1 MSKILINNTPTPV
14 PINDVGQTVPA
25 SSQITID
32 PVDYALYAAS
42 NNVITL
48 ISDLAVNPTTSTLT
62 VNDGSGNLSIADG
75 SKLIQGIFP
84 NPVGVAAGTDLG
96 PIGRVGD
103 SLKTTATVIAE
114 ENLPITLPEY
124 EDYLYRIRT
133 TRPVQLFQGQWG
145 FNGQPLVWSNQSTG
159 GATLEEPDVT
169 GHNFIKFKT
178 TSASGDKFV
187 YQTKRYFRYQ
197 PSRTHSLTFACAFG
211 DPTVNLIK
219 RAGQFDDSVAE
230 GQNGFFIEND
240 GANGIT
246 FGVASTSSGSQTF
259 DLIPRS
265 QWNVDQLDGTGP
277 SGLNFTDTQL
287 GNVCIWNID
296 YSWYGASGVQFN
308 IIVGPRRI
316 VLHEQTYSLTNPNFP
331 FTKTAFLPLRLEI
344 ENTGTVSGG
353 GEFTVGSISY
363 DIENGEEN
371 EFGFQFSSG
380 NKAVFKSVSAGGTII
395 YALRC
400 QATINGIENRGVL
413 VPNNLEV
420 LSTADIYYEVLIGG
434 QVSGG
439 SWNSV
444 SPNSIAE
451 ENTTATGYTGGRV
464 IKSGYIATTGGRG
477 GGSLFS
483 SFPGD
488 LFVAIDSLL
497 GTQDAVAVRV
507 TRIGSSTQAGA
518 ELGWREIY

>member
-1 MSKILINNTPTPV
+1 MF
-14 PINDVGQTVPA
+14 A
-25 SSQITID
+25 S
-32 PVDYALYAAS
+32 L
-42 NNVITL
+42 L
-48 ISDLAVNPTTSTLT
+48 EFLRLK
-62 VNDGSGNLSIADG
+62 G
-75 SKLIQGIFP
+75 
-84 NPVGVAAGTDLG
+84 GTDG
-96 PIGRVGD
+96 TTIGNIGD

-114 ENLPITLPEY
+114 ENLPVTLPEY
-124 EDYLYRIRT
+124 EDYLYRLRVT
-133 TRPVQLFQGQWG
+133 QPVQLFQGQWG
-145 FNGQPLVWSNQSTG
+145 FNGQPLVWSNEATG
-159 GATLEEPDVT
+159 GATLDEPDVT
-169 GHNFIKFKT
+169 GHNFIRFNT

-211 DPTVNLIK
+211 DPTANLIK
-219 RAGQFDDSVAE
+219 RAGQFDDSATE
-230 GQNGFFIEND
+230 GSNGFYIEND
-240 GANGIT
+240 GSNGIT
-246 FGVASTSSGSQTF
+246 FVVAATSSGSQTF
-259 DLIPRS
+259 NKINRAN
-265 QWNVDQLDGTGP
+265 WNVDKLDGTGP
-277 SGLNFTDTQL
+277 SGLNYTDAEL
-287 GNVCIWNID
+287 GRVAIWNID

-308 IIVGPRRI
+308 IIIGPRRF
-316 VLHEQTYSLTNPNFP
+316 VLHEETYSLVNANFP
-331 FTKTAFLPLRLEI
+331 FTKTAFLPLRLEV

-380 NKAVFKSVSAGGTII
+380 NKGSFKTVSTGGTIA

-434 QVSGG
+434 QATGG
-439 SWNSV
+439 SWTAV
-444 SPNSIAE
+444 SPDSIAE

-464 IKSGYIATTGGRG
+464 IKSGYIATTGGKG

-488 LFVAIDSLL
+488 LFVSIDSLL
-497 GTQDAVAVRV
+497 GNQDAVAIRL
-507 TRIGSSTQAGA
+507 TRLGSSTQAGA